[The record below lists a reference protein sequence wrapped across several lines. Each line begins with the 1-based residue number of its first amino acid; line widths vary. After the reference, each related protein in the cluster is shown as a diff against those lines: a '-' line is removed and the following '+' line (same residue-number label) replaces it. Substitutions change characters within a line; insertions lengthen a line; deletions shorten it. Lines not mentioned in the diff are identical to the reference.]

1 MTHRARAFRQIDV
14 FTLEP
19 YRGNALA
26 VVMDG
31 SDLSDAQMQGFASW
45 TALSETT
52 FLLPPTEPEADYRV
66 RIFTPGGELPFAG
79 HPTLGSCHAWLQAG
93 GRARSAAH
101 IVQQCAVGLVRIR
114 REASSLAFAAPAL
127 QRSPID
133 EALLRQISEALGLQG
148 AGVLAS
154 QTLVNGPTWLGLLLD
169 SAETVRR
176 LQPDHARL
184 RQLGTKVGVAARQ
197 GADLLVRAFAA
208 PIGVAE
214 DPVTG
219 SLNASLA
226 QWLMAEGRMPPS
238 YRASQG
244 GSIGRDG
251 WVHLHREADGQVWVG
266 GDSVTCISG
275 EVWL

>member
-1 MTHRARAFRQIDV
+1 
-14 FTLEP
+14 
-19 YRGNALA
+19 
-26 VVMDG
+26 
-31 SDLSDAQMQGFASW
+31 
-45 TALSETT
+45 
-52 FLLPPTEPEADYRV
+52 
-66 RIFTPGGELPFAG
+66 
-79 HPTLGSCHAWLQAG
+79 
-93 GRARSAAH
+93 
-101 IVQQCAVGLVRIR
+101 VGLVRIR
-114 REASSLAFAAPAL
+114 REASALAFAAPAL

-133 EALLRQISEALGLQG
+133 GLLLRQIGQALGLQDG
-148 AGVLAS
+148 QVLAS

-169 SAETVRR
+169 STETVRR

-208 PIGVAE
+208 PIGVNE

-226 QWLMAEGRMPPS
+226 QWLMAEGQMPAS

-244 GSIGRDG
+244 DSIGRDG
-251 WVHLHREADGQVWVG
+251 WVHLHRDADGQVWVG